1 LKKFNSLFSNF
12 INPGDMKLHNL
23 TPAPGSVKAE
33 KGRVGRGEG
42 SGSGGTAGKGHKGA
56 KARTG
61 YKSKRAF
68 EGGQMPLQMRL
79 PKRGFKNINRVEYIP
94 MNVSRLQEIHDN
106 YGITD
111 ITTEALYVEG
121 IINRGDKVKVLGNGE
136 ITSKLN
142 VTLDAYSASAKA
154 KIEAAGGSINVK

>member
-1 LKKFNSLFSNF
+1 
-12 INPGDMKLHNL
+12 MKLHNL
-23 TPAPGSVKAE
+23 TPAPGSVKSE
-33 KGRVGRGEG
+33 KGRIGRGEG

-79 PKRGFKNINRVEYIP
+79 PKRGFKNINRVDYIP
-94 MNVSRLQEIHDN
+94 MNVSRIQEIVDN
-106 YGITD
+106 YGITE
-111 ITTEALYVEG
+111 INTQALYVEG

-136 ITSKLN
+136 ITSKVN
-142 VTLDAYSASAKA
+142 ITLDAFSATAKS
-154 KIEAAGGSINVK
+154 KIEAAGGSINAN